1 MTDQK
6 SWTVVK
12 EEFVLFNNVVLNR
25 TWQIMFQNFFQNW
38 MQFYWFT
45 TRRQSFCFKRK
56 SFLNRSSAESRFPH
70 HHCWVSEIICRAAVC
85 YKSSSLHHRWS
96 KAVRKASGGI
106 CLRFHIWDL
115 DLLRLIYHHFFPPVH
130 LSHTY
135 TLDAK
140 SWFEKEE
147 WSGHWCFSRLAVKMR
162 RWSPHGGASS
172 RPVDSYFHHRQNW
185 THLFDLLCIKIVLK
199 VNRIIC

>member
-6 SWTVVK
+6 SWAVVK

-45 TRRQSFCFKRK
+45 TRRQSFCFKWK

-85 YKSSSLHHRWS
+85 YKSSSLHHRCEKSFWRDMFEIS
-96 KAVRKASGGI
+96 Y
-106 CLRFHIWDL
+106 LRPGSFEVDL
-115 DLLRLIYHHFFPPVH
+115 SSFLPLVY

-135 TLDAK
+135 TLYAK

-147 WSGHWCFSRLAVKMR
+147 WSSHWCFSRLAVKMR

-172 RPVDSYFHHRQNW
+172 RPVDAYFHHRQNW
-185 THLFDLLCIKIVLK
+185 RTHLFDLLCIKIVLK

>member
-85 YKSSSLHHRWS
+85 YKSSSLHHQWS

-115 DLLRLIYHHFFPPVH
+115 DLLRLIYHHFFP
-130 LSHTY
+130 LSTSHTH
-135 TLDAK
+135 TLSMLRVDLK
-140 SWFEKEE
+140 RRNDRVTGVSQDLLWRCGD
-147 WSGHWCFSRLAVKMR
+147 GHHTVVPAV
-162 RWSPHGGASS
+162 GL
-172 RPVDSYFHHRQNW
+172 W
-185 THLFDLLCIKIVLK
+185 THISITVKTGHTFSTYFVLK
-199 VNRIIC
+199 LY